1 MQKKTKT
8 EKDMSTLNEIFNVKL
23 TENGDKSFNSTMNPL
38 LDLLFMSE
46 YYQNHLDEV
55 RIGNSEKEQ
64 LFAMFMRDPRYGVG
78 RRDYGREL
86 MKQSGVPMEGVI
98 LAGRFDDL
106 FYKWEEMSEEEF
118 NTLAKFLYRE
128 IYNGNELLKKWM
140 PRYSSKNLL
149 LARKFAKAFGMNK
162 QQYGHFVKCD
172 TVENKL
178 SRKDTD
184 SIVFEHVPSLAML
197 KYFQRF
203 MRKDDTRDRFNEYL
217 ESVKSGNKE
226 IKVTTTNVYDIYRN
240 RQNIDP
246 DVFFEA
252 LPKTKGNWL
261 PVIDTSG
268 SMDYDDAMGKALAI
282 GHYLAKTSTYAP
294 DTAISFSS
302 RPQLIKLG
310 QDKTRVYY
318 EYHCPVRDAGDSKY
332 LKEIKSL
339 FTGDCSNTD
348 FGAVMDLLKDLTD
361 VPEYLVVLSD
371 MEFDCGSNQS
381 KEELEALWKERGYN
395 TKIVWWN
402 LNGRNKTVPE
412 IDKNGNIYM
421 SGYSPQLLQYLE
433 SGFDGNAFLEN
444 LLTEYAKKITADQ

>member
-1 MQKKTKT
+1 
-8 EKDMSTLNEIFNVKL
+8 MSTLNEIFNVKL

-106 FYKWEEMSEEEF
+106 FYKWEEMPEDEF

-128 IYNGNELLKKWM
+128 IYNGNELVKKWM

-203 MRKDDTRDRFNEYL
+203 MRKNDTHDRFNEYL

-261 PVIDTSG
+261 PIIDTSG
-268 SMDYDDAMGKALAI
+268 SMVCGDAMGKALAI

-302 RPQLIKLG
+302 HPQLIKLG

-318 EYHCPVRDAGDSKY
+318 DYECPVRDAGDSKY

-339 FTGDCSNTD
+339 YTGDCSNTD

-371 MEFDCGSNQS
+371 MEFDRGSNQS
-381 KEELEALWKERGYN
+381 KEELEALWKERGYR

-402 LNGRNKTVPE
+402 LNDRNKTVPE